1 LLYLGKP
8 QDRNG
13 FPRPHFPPLETPR
26 PDWLPYK
33 TVPHSPE
40 KRYKYF
46 DNSLHCFRNEQLL
59 SDSLEHQPIGFKSF
73 LHSAGTLY
81 TQKN

>member
-1 LLYLGKP
+1 MAS

-40 KRYKYF
+40 KRYILGYQDPNPLDRIGIILSQNPRSVSILEQKTVL
-46 DNSLHCFRNEQLL
+46 LH
-59 SDSLEHQPIGFKSF
+59 
-73 LHSAGTLY
+73 
-81 TQKN
+81 